1 MVVAILLY
9 QGHLD
14 VPHAQRSRS
23 RDYRRDSLCR
33 DGMRF
38 RGSARCI
45 PISLSRVA
53 LGLSIQIRYLLL
65 VDTCDLL
72 RNPGSA

>member
-1 MVVAILLY
+1 MVVAILIY

-38 RGSARCI
+38 RGSACCI
-45 PISLSRVA
+45 PVSFSRVA
-53 LGLSIQIRYLLL
+53 FGLSIQISYLLL
-65 VDTCDLL
+65 VATCDLL
-72 RNPGSA
+72 WNPGSA